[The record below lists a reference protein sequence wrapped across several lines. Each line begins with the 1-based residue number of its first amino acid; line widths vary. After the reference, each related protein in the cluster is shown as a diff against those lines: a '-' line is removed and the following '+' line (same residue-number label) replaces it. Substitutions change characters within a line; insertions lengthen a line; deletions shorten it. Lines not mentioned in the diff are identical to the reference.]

1 MKLTAAIV
9 AIIATIHAG
18 PAVSQ
23 PPPDRVLRNYS
34 AVILASTTWESHT
47 YCKPAMFASLELAA
61 ELDLLDLFTLGA
73 DEDQLLRVR
82 VMLTDAIQQIADL
95 CEQ

>member
-34 AVILASTTWESHT
+34 AVILASTTWESDT
-47 YCKPAMFASLELAA
+47 YCKPAMFASLEIAA

-95 CEQ
+95 CKE

>member
-23 PPPDRVLRNYS
+23 PPADRVLRNYS
-34 AVILASTTWESHT
+34 AVILASTTWERDT
-47 YCKPAMFASLELAA
+47 YCTPAMFASMEIAA